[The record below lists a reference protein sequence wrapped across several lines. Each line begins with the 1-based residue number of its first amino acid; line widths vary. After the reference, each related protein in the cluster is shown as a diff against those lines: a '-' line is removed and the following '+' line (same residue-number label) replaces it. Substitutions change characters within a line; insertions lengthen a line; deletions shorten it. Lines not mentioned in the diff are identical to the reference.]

1 MSDKLVLPFVEIMVT
16 QACNLSCVGC
26 TNYSD
31 IAHKGFLTWNK
42 GQDQIIPWLDRV
54 LIPDFGIIGGEPLL
68 NNDIR
73 QWIIGIRKLMPNTQ
87 IRFTTNGLLL
97 GKNFDILD
105 LCYDIG
111 NMVFKITRHVTDK
124 KLDNLIE
131 KIFNK
136 FNWDPIIEY
145 GINRWRTDN
154 NLRLQ
159 INTPTTFI
167 KTFVGDYKSMRPHHS
182 DPTEAFNIC
191 CQQTCPLIYQGK
203 LYKCSTTAL
212 LEDTLARFNYPNKED
227 WEKYLQNG
235 LNVDCTD
242 IELTAF
248 IKNFGKPHSMCAQC
262 PAEKDVNSHLIHFD
276 NVSFKKYA

>member
-1 MSDKLVLPFVEIMVT
+1 MSNKLVLPFAEIMVT
-16 QACNLSCVGC
+16 QACNISCAGC

-31 IAHKGFLTWNK
+31 ITHKGVLTWNEGK
-42 GQDQIIPWLDRV
+42 DQIIPWLDRV
-54 LIPDFGIIGGEPLL
+54 RIPDFGIIGGEPLL

-73 QWIIGIRKLMPNTQ
+73 QWITGLRNLMPDTQ

-97 GKNFDILD
+97 EKNFDILD
-105 LCYDIG
+105 LCHDAG
-111 NMVFKITRHVTDK
+111 NIVFKITRHVTDK

-136 FNWDPIIEY
+136 FNWDPVTEY
-145 GINRWRTDN
+145 GINRWRTSN
-154 NLRLQ
+154 NLRFQ

-167 KTFVGDYKSMRPHHS
+167 KTFVGDYKNMRPHHS
-182 DPTEAFNIC
+182 NPTDAFNIC

-212 LEDTLARFNYPNKED
+212 LTDVLTRFNYPNKQD
-227 WEKYLQNG
+227 WEKYLHDG

-242 IELTAF
+242 VELTAF
-248 IKNFGKPHSMCAQC
+248 IKNFGKPHNMCAQC
-262 PAEKDVNSHLIHFD
+262 PTEKDVNSHLIHFD